1 MTEATL
7 FVFGLGMVIHELNEM
22 LSNFLCANKKM
33 KLSFEIK
40 SKK

>member
-7 FVFGLGMVIHELNEM
+7 FVLVIWIAIHELNEM
-22 LSNFLCANKKM
+22 LSNFLCANKEM
-33 KLSFEIK
+33 KLSFKIR